1 MILRNI
7 INKLKNKKFKIIII
21 FSFLVYLLLYFLI
34 KNEFFYNATQYT
46 TTYLNYYIKTYL
58 SNVANALILDNG
70 IIMYIESDVQNI
82 FSSLFLYAV
91 SFNNKIYTIFSIIMT
106 LYIFYYISSIFYND
120 VFDNGAISKVFRIGE
135 KKYLNETII
144 TNSIYCGLLF
154 LIPKILYFILLSVFF
169 PNGVSYV
176 HFLGDTS
183 FLSEKFLYVA
193 YNCSPMIMICFDF
206 AITFLYGIIVSL
218 ISLII
223 VSLIKNK
230 SLSYIAFIFFISFIS
245 ILQIILN
252 LSPLIFYNSIY
263 NYFNFY
269 NTISLELNVYE
280 PLIISV
286 ILSFALYLITKYTLR
301 YRIRMRI

>member
-58 SNVANALILDNG
+58 SNVANDLILDNG

>member
-7 INKLKNKKFKIIII
+7 FNKIKNKKFKIIIM
-21 FSFLVYLLLYFLI
+21 FSLLIYLLLYFLI

-46 TTYLNYYIKTYL
+46 TTYLNYYINTYL
-58 SNVANALILDNG
+58 SNIADDLIFDNG

-91 SFNNKIYTIFSIIMT
+91 SFNNKIFLIFSIIMT
-106 LYIFYYISSIFYND
+106 LYVFYYISSIFYND
-120 VFDNGAISKVFRIGE
+120 VFNNGAISKVFRIGE
-135 KKYLNETII
+135 KKYLNDTII

-154 LIPKILYFILLSVFF
+154 LIPKILYFILLNVFF

-176 HFLGDTS
+176 HFLGQTS
-183 FLSEKFLYVA
+183 FLSEKFLYIA
-193 YNCSPMIMICFDF
+193 YNCSPIMLVCLDF
-206 AITFLYGIIVSL
+206 AITFLYGIIISL

-223 VSLIKNK
+223 ISIIKNK
-230 SLSYIAFIFFISFIS
+230 SLSYIAFIFFISSIS
-245 ILQIILN
+245 IIQSIFN

-269 NTISLELNVYE
+269 TKVSLELNVFE
-280 PLIISV
+280 PIIFSVIISSV
-286 ILSFALYLITKYTLR
+286 LYIITRYILR

>member
-58 SNVANALILDNG
+58 SNVANDLILDNG

-154 LIPKILYFILLSVFF
+154 LIPKILYFVLLSIFF

-301 YRIRMRI
+301 YRIRMKI